1 MAKTYEQIKEK
12 YSEQRQKQNNAVALA
27 KNRVE
32 RIEAYIKV
40 YKDERENYRQNPI
53 KGVAINSENAKM
65 FQAMSMTINSLEK
78 SLEDAKTEL
87 AKVEIGETGMHELDK
102 IF

>member
-78 SLEDAKTEL
+78 RLEDAKTEL
-87 AKVEIGETGMHELDK
+87 AKVEIGETGMQELDK

>member
-65 FQAMSMTINSLEK
+65 FQAISMTINSLEK

-87 AKVEIGETGMHELDK
+87 AKVEIGETGMQELDK

>member
-87 AKVEIGETGMHELDK
+87 AKVEIGETGMQELDK